1 MSVDRK
7 YADLHIHS
15 KFSRA
20 CSRDCDL
27 EHLAWWAGRKGISVV
42 GTGDFTHPA
51 WREELGAKLVPDVP
65 GLFRLRPDL
74 ERAVH
79 DTLPPACRT
88 PVRFMLSSEISTI
101 YKRDERTR
109 KVHHLLY
116 APSLDAVDE
125 ITRALARVGNLAS
138 DGRPIL
144 GLDSRNLLEITL
156 GGGDGCY
163 LVPAH
168 TWTPWFAV
176 LGSQSGFDRVADCYA
191 DLAEHIFAIET
202 GLSSDPEMNWRVSS
216 LDGYRLVSN
225 SDAHS
230 PPMLGREATAFE
242 LLEPDYFTIYRA
254 LRTGEGFGGT
264 VEFFPEE
271 GKYHL
276 DGHRACDLRMT
287 PQETR
292 EAGGKCPACGKKPTI
307 GVQHRVD
314 ALADRPVGYRLD
326 GAAGFSSFVPLPEI
340 LGEIAGVGPK
350 SKSVAAQVSA
360 MVDRFGPE
368 LGILGDVPLDDLAAG
383 APSIVAEAIARLRRG
398 EVRREAGYDGVYGT
412 IRLFDPDELSG
423 AALFDVPKALRKSQ
437 KGRARTS
444 AAAAATELPSHG
456 AAEGAEEG
464 TGPAVATVQPGG
476 LDPDQHAIVTH
487 DGGPLLVVAGPGA
500 GKTRVLTHA
509 IAHRIGNGLPPEQ
522 CLAVT
527 FTRRARDEL
536 RDRLTALLGADAAA
550 GVTVATFHGLGL
562 LILREQCKL
571 LGLDADLKVAD
582 EKTRQEVLR
591 QLSSGEATPRTPRES
606 LRLRSPADAGVIA
619 KTATVSGPPQTDGRL
634 RLRSPADAGL
644 MAKTATASGPPQ
656 TDGRLRLRSP
666 VGSPAALGARIAAA
680 KRERVS
686 SVRAAG
692 DPATD
697 ADPVSGGTPGDDA
710 ELAALV
716 ARYDAALRERG
727 MVDLEDLVTLPTTL
741 LAGDPS
747 LAAEYR
753 SRWTDVLVDE
763 YQDVDEQQYLL
774 LRQLAAPG
782 ARICGIG
789 DPDQAIYGFRGGDVG
804 YFLRFAE
811 DFGGTVD
818 APSAETAA
826 GPPDAETA
834 GGGPDAQMA
843 VGGLDAETAGG
854 APEVE
859 AQVPAAPVGTP
870 ALTVRLSRS
879 YRSAPTI
886 VRAAMQ
892 LIRPGT
898 LVPGRELIPARTDI
912 PDGPVVVHAVADE
925 REEAEAV
932 AAEIEKLLGGASFH
946 ALDSRAVDGRDRT
959 EHELSFADFA
969 VLYRTSS
976 QAAAVGEALA
986 RRGFPFQRRAHS
998 RLAEMPGAPEILAAL
1013 SLYRAGTL
1021 PLGALPAPA
1030 GCDSEPVIGGPVPQP
1045 PGGPTVAELL
1055 NDAARR
1061 AVADSQSA
1069 SEADEAQGA
1078 ESRVAIRAAADVLGP
1093 LAAKCGADLDRFLD
1107 ELALGAEV
1115 DTWDPRADRI
1125 SLLTLHAAKGLEF
1138 PVVFIVGCDDGLL
1151 PLRSWRGAEVDYAE
1165 ERRLLFVG
1173 MTRATT
1179 RLTLY
1184 TAAKRVLRGELTA
1197 CLPSPFLSSIEP
1209 ALLDR
1214 RGGEAQGR
1222 TRRRAHVQQ
1231 TTLF

>member
-1 MSVDRK
+1 MFDVNSDGGVLSVPRT

-27 EHLAWWAGRKGISVV
+27 EHLAWWAGRKGIGVV
-42 GTGDFTHPA
+42 GTGDFTHPV
-51 WREELGAKLVPDVP
+51 WREELGAKLVSDAP

-116 APSLDAVDE
+116 APSLDAVDV
-125 ITRALARVGNLAS
+125 ITAALARVGNLAA

-156 GGGDGCY
+156 SGGEGCY

-168 TWTPWFAV
+168 AWTPWFAV

-191 DLAEHIFAIET
+191 DLAEHICAIET
-202 GLSSDPEMNWRVSS
+202 GLSSDPAMNWRVSS

-230 PPMLGREATAFE
+230 PPMLGREATAFR
-242 LLEPDYFTIYRA
+242 LADVDYFTIYRA

-276 DGHRACDLRMT
+276 DGHRACDVRMT
-287 PQETR
+287 PEETR
-292 EAGGKCPACGKKPTI
+292 AAGGKCPGCGKKPTI

-314 ALADRPVGYRLD
+314 ALADRPDGYRPE
-326 GAAGFSSFVPLPEI
+326 GAAGFASFVQLPEI

-350 SKSVAAQVSA
+350 SKSVTAQAGALVE
-360 MVDRFGPE
+360 RFGPE
-368 LGILGDVPLDDLAAG
+368 LAILGDVPLDDLAAG

-412 IRLFDPDELSG
+412 IRLFDPDELAG
-423 AALFDVPKALRKSQ
+423 AALFDLPKTP
-437 KGRARTS
+437 RAVRNGHKAGGDAEAANPS
-444 AAAAATELPSHG
+444 AASELAAAG
-456 AAEGAEEG
+456 AA
-464 TGPAVATVQPGG
+464 GPSASSGSAG
-476 LDPDQHAIVTH
+476 LDPEQHAIVTH
-487 DGGPLLVVAGPGA
+487 EGGPLLVVAGPGA

-509 IAHRIGNGLPPEQ
+509 IAHRIGAGLPPEQ

-536 RDRLTALLGADAAA
+536 RERLTALLGADIA
-550 GVTVATFHGLGL
+550 GHVTVATFHGLGL

-571 LGLDADLKVAD
+571 LGLPADLKVTD
-582 EKTRQEVLR
+582 EKTRLEVLR
-591 QLSSGEATPRTPRES
+591 SLLAPGGSAPRTPRGLPDEEA
-606 LRLRSPADAGVIA
+606 R
-619 KTATVSGPPQTDGRL
+619 VSDR
-634 RLRSPADAGL
+634 RA
-644 MAKTATASGPPQ
+644 
-656 TDGRLRLRSP
+656 
-666 VGSPAALGARIAAA
+666 VGSPTALGARIAAA
-680 KRERVS
+680 KRRRVS
-686 SVRAAG
+686 AVFADLDLDPSG
-692 DPATD
+692 DTGDDFPY
-697 ADPVSGGTPGDDA
+697 ADP
-710 ELAALV
+710 ELDGLT

-727 MVDLEDLVTLPTTL
+727 LVDVDELVTRPAEL
-741 LAGDPS
+741 LSADAS
-747 LAAEYR
+747 LAAAYR
-753 SRWTDVLVDE
+753 ERWTDVFVDE
-763 YQDVDEQQYLL
+763 YQDVDEQQYLM
-774 LRQLAAPG
+774 LRQLCPPG
-782 ARICGIG
+782 GRICAIG

-811 DFGGTVD
+811 DF
-818 APSAETAA
+818 AKA
-826 GPPDAETA
+826 GD
-834 GGGPDAQMA
+834 
-843 VGGLDAETAGG
+843 LG
-854 APEVE
+854 AL
-859 AQVPAAPVGTP
+859 AT
-870 ALTVRLSRS
+870 TVRLSRS

-898 LVPGRELIPARTDI
+898 LVPGRELIPARPDI
-912 PDGPVVVHAVADE
+912 PDGPVVLRAVADE
-925 REEAEAV
+925 REEADAV

-946 ALDSRAVDGRDRT
+946 ALDSRAVDGRDGA
-959 EHELSFADFA
+959 EHQLSFADFA

-976 QAAAVGEALA
+976 QATAIGEALA
-986 RRGFPFQRRAHS
+986 KRGFPFQRRAHS
-998 RLAEMPGAPEILAAL
+998 RLAEMPGVARILASLTPASAL
-1013 SLYRAGTL
+1013 A
-1021 PLGALPAPA
+1021 PPAPA
-1030 GCDSEPVIGGPVPQP
+1030 SLSVLASPPVP
-1045 PGGPTVAELL
+1045 AHSS
-1055 NDAARR
+1055 
-1061 AVADSQSA
+1061 AVDGTPDADSVDARLAIAVQA
-1069 SEADEAQGA
+1069 ALAATEKDHAEPAD
-1078 ESRVAIRAAADVLGP
+1078 RAAAMMAISVAAGVLGP
-1093 LAAKCGADLDRFLD
+1093 LAARCGGDLDRFLD

-1138 PVVFIVGCDDGLL
+1138 PVVFIAGCDDGLL

-1179 RLTLY
+1179 RLMLL
-1184 TAAKRVLRGELTA
+1184 TAAKRTLRGELTE
-1197 CLPSPFLSSIEP
+1197 CSISPFMSSVDP

-1214 RGGEAQGR
+1214 RGGAVAR
-1222 TRRRAHVQQ
+1222 SRHRARDQQ
-1231 TTLF
+1231 AALF

>member
-1 MSVDRK
+1 VRF

-27 EHLAWWAGRKGISVV
+27 EHLAWWAGRKGIGVV
-42 GTGDFTHPA
+42 GTGDFTHPV
-51 WREELGAKLVPDVP
+51 WREELGEKLVPDAP

-79 DTLPPACRT
+79 DTLPPACRA

-116 APSLDAVDE
+116 APSLAAVDE

-156 GGGDGCY
+156 SGGDGCY

-168 TWTPWFAV
+168 AWTPWFAV

-191 DLAEHIFAIET
+191 DLSDHIFAIET

-242 LLEPDYFTIYRA
+242 LPAADYFQIYQA

-276 DGHRACDLRMT
+276 DGHRACDVRMT
-287 PQETR
+287 PEETR

-314 ALADRPVGYRLD
+314 ALADRPEGYRLE
-326 GAAGFSSFVPLPEI
+326 GAAGFASFVPLPEI

-383 APSIVAEAIARLRRG
+383 APSIVAEAITRLRRG

-412 IRLFDPDELSG
+412 IRLFDPDELAG
-423 AALFDVPKALRKSQ
+423 AALFDVPRASRKQ
-437 KGRARTS
+437 ARAQ
-444 AAAAATELPSHG
+444 AAG
-456 AAEGAEEG
+456 G
-464 TGPAVATVQPGG
+464 TPEPASEPAVAATVAEPAG
-476 LDPDQHAIVTH
+476 LDPEQHAIVTH

-500 GKTRVLTHA
+500 GKTRVLTRA
-509 IAHRIGNGLPPEQ
+509 IAHRIGTGLAPER

-536 RDRLTALLGADAAA
+536 RDRLAALLGADNAAR
-550 GVTVATFHGLGL
+550 VTVATFHGLGL
-562 LILREQCKL
+562 LILREQGRL
-571 LGLDADLKVAD
+571 LGLEADLKVAD

-591 QLSSGEATPRTPRES
+591 SLS
-606 LRLRSPADAGVIA
+606 AG
-619 KTATVSGPPQTDGRL
+619 
-634 RLRSPADAGL
+634 
-644 MAKTATASGPPQ
+644 
-656 TDGRLRLRSP
+656 
-666 VGSPAALGARIAAA
+666 GSPAALGARIAES
-680 KRERVS
+680 KRQRASMVASAVS
-686 SVRAAG
+686 ALNG
-692 DPATD
+692 DEDED
-697 ADPVSGGTPGDDA
+697 ADFEDSDFDDGA
-710 ELAALV
+710 RFADPELDGV
-716 ARYDAALRERG
+716 TARYDAALRERG
-727 MVDLEDLVTLPTTL
+727 MVDVDELVTRPVEL
-741 LAGDPS
+741 LSSDPA
-747 LAAEYR
+747 LAAGYQE
-753 SRWTDVLVDE
+753 RWTDVFVDE
-763 YQDVDEQQYLL
+763 YQDVDEQQYLM
-774 LRQLAAPG
+774 LRQLAARG
-782 ARICGIG
+782 ARICAIG

-804 YFLRFAE
+804 YFLRFTE
-811 DFGGTVD
+811 DFG
-818 APSAETAA
+818 AA
-826 GPPDAETA
+826 AASIP
-834 GGGPDAQMA
+834 GGGA
-843 VGGLDAETAGG
+843 T
-854 APEVE
+854 
-859 AQVPAAPVGTP
+859 
-870 ALTVRLSRS
+870 TVRLSRS

-912 PDGPVVVHAVADE
+912 PDGPVALHAVGDE
-925 REEAEAV
+925 WAEAEAV
-932 AAEIEKLLGGASFH
+932 AVEVERLLGGASFH

-959 EHELSFADFA
+959 EHQLSFADFA

-986 RRGFPFQRRAHS
+986 RRGFPVQRRAHS
-998 RLAEMPGAPEILAAL
+998 RLAEMPGVAAILAAL
-1013 SLYRAGTL
+1013 SLFRADAL
-1021 PLGALPAPA
+1021 PLGAATAPD
-1030 GCDSEPVIGGPVPQP
+1030 GCGNEPVIGGPASQP
-1045 PGGPTVAELL
+1045 AGGWSVSALLAE
-1055 NDAARR
+1055 AARR
-1061 AVADSQSA
+1061 AAAESKNAAVT
-1069 SEADEAQGA
+1069 DEAQHA
-1078 ESRVAIRAAADVLGP
+1078 EALAAVKTAADVLGS
-1093 LAAKCGADLDRFLD
+1093 LAARCGTDLDRFLD

-1151 PLRSWRGAEVDYAE
+1151 PLRAWRGSEVDYAE

-1179 RLTLY
+1179 RLTLF
-1184 TAAKRVLRGELTA
+1184 TAAKRTLRGEVTE
-1197 CLPSPFLSSIEP
+1197 CSPSPFLSSIEP

-1222 TRRRAHVQQ
+1222 ARRKPRVHQEA
-1231 TTLF
+1231 LF

>member
-1 MSVDRK
+1 VRF

-27 EHLAWWAGRKGISVV
+27 EHLAWWAGRKGIGVV
-42 GTGDFTHPA
+42 GTGDFTHPV
-51 WREELGAKLVPDVP
+51 WREELGEKLVPEAP
-65 GLFRLRPDL
+65 GLFRLRPEL

-79 DTLPPACRT
+79 ETLPPACRT

-156 GGGDGCY
+156 SGGDGCY

-168 TWTPWFAV
+168 AWTPWFAV
-176 LGSQSGFDRVADCYA
+176 LGSQSGFDRVSDCYA
-191 DLAEHIFAIET
+191 DLASHIFAIET

-230 PPMLGREATAFE
+230 PPMLGREATAFSLPE
-242 LLEPDYFTIYRA
+242 TDYFQIYRA
-254 LRTGEGFGGT
+254 LQTGDGFGGT

-276 DGHRACDLRMT
+276 DGHRACDVRMT
-287 PQETR
+287 PEETR

-314 ALADRPVGYRLD
+314 ALADRPEGYRLD
-326 GAAGFSSFVPLPEI
+326 GAAGFKSFVQLPEI

-350 SKSVAAQVSA
+350 SKSVTAQASA
-360 MVDRFGPE
+360 LVERFGPE

-383 APSIVAEAIARLRRG
+383 APSIVAEAIGRLRRG

-412 IRLFDPDELSG
+412 IRLFDPDELAG
-423 AALFDVPKALRKSQ
+423 AALFDIPKAPRRPTQGSSTQGKPT
-437 KGRARTS
+437 RPP
-444 AAAAATELPSHG
+444 AAGVSLEPASEQA
-456 AAEGAEEG
+456 G
-464 TGPAVATVQPGG
+464 TGPASAQPGG
-476 LDPDQHAIVTH
+476 LDPEQHAIVTH
-487 DGGPLLVVAGPGA
+487 EDGPLIVVAGPGA

-509 IAHRIGNGLPPEQ
+509 IAHRIGNGMSPER

-527 FTRRARDEL
+527 FTRRARNEL
-536 RDRLTALLGADAAA
+536 RDRLAALLGEDAAA
-550 GVTVATFHGLGL
+550 RVTVATFHGLGL
-562 LILREQCKL
+562 LILREQSKL
-571 LGLDADLKVAD
+571 IGLGPDLKVAD

-591 QLSSGEATPRTPRES
+591 SLS
-606 LRLRSPADAGVIA
+606 AG
-619 KTATVSGPPQTDGRL
+619 
-634 RLRSPADAGL
+634 
-644 MAKTATASGPPQ
+644 
-656 TDGRLRLRSP
+656 
-666 VGSPAALGARIAAA
+666 GSPAALGARIAAS
-680 KRERVS
+680 KRMRVTA
-686 SVRAAG
+686 VAYA
-692 DPATD
+692 DPALSGGAAED
-697 ADPVSGGTPGDDA
+697 SALEEREHFADPDLDRLT
-710 ELAALV
+710 

-727 MVDLEDLVTLPTTL
+727 MVDVDELVTRPVEL
-741 LAGDPS
+741 LGSDPA
-747 LAAEYR
+747 LAACYQE
-753 SRWTDVLVDE
+753 RWTDIFVDE
-763 YQDVDEQQYLL
+763 YQDVDEQQYLM

-782 ARICGIG
+782 ARICAIG

-804 YFLRFAE
+804 YFLRFQE
-811 DFGGTVD
+811 DFGAG
-818 APSAETAA
+818 AA
-826 GPPDAETA
+826 G
-834 GGGPDAQMA
+834 
-843 VGGLDAETAGG
+843 VG
-854 APEVE
+854 
-859 AQVPAAPVGTP
+859 AA
-870 ALTVRLSRS
+870 TVRLSRS

-912 PDGPVVVHAVADE
+912 PDGPVVLHSVADE
-925 REEAEAV
+925 WEEAEAV
-932 AAEIEKLLGGASFH
+932 AAEIERLLGGASFH

-959 EHELSFADFA
+959 EHQLSFADFA

-976 QAAAVGEALA
+976 QATAVGEALA
-986 RRGFPFQRRAHS
+986 KRGFPVQRRAHS
-998 RLAEMPGAPEILAAL
+998 QLAEMPGVAAIVTALTPFDALASDAPLADVAQKTASVAERVTTAVAAALAATE
-1013 SLYRAGTL
+1013 S
-1021 PLGALPAPA
+1021 
-1030 GCDSEPVIGGPVPQP
+1030 
-1045 PGGPTVAELL
+1045 
-1055 NDAARR
+1055 AA
-1061 AVADSQSA
+1061 
-1069 SEADEAQGA
+1069 GA
-1078 ESRVAIRAAADVLGP
+1078 ETAERADAIMAIRAAADVLGP
-1093 LAAKCGADLDRFLD
+1093 LAARCGDDLDRFLD

-1179 RLTLY
+1179 RLTLF
-1184 TAAKRVLRGELTA
+1184 TAAKRTLRGEVTE
-1197 CLPSPFLSSIEP
+1197 CSPSPFLASVEP
-1209 ALLDR
+1209 SLLDR
-1214 RGGEAQGR
+1214 RGGSVPGR
-1222 TRRRAHVQQ
+1222 ARRRPRAQQ

>member
-1 MSVDRK
+1 LALAARADRNVVSGDRK

-42 GTGDFTHPA
+42 GTGDFTHPV
-51 WREELGAKLVPDVP
+51 WREELGAKLVPDAP

-79 DTLPPACRT
+79 DTLPPACRA

-101 YKRDERTR
+101 YKRDDRTR

-156 GGGDGCY
+156 SGGDGCY
-163 LVPAH
+163 LIPAH
-168 TWTPWFAV
+168 AWTPWFAV

-191 DLAEHIFAIET
+191 DLADHIFAIET

-242 LLEPDYFTIYRA
+242 LAEPDYFGIYQA
-254 LRTGEGFGGT
+254 LRTGDGFGGT

-276 DGHRACDLRMT
+276 DGHRACDVRMT
-287 PQETR
+287 PEETR

-314 ALADRPVGYRLD
+314 VLADRPEGHRLA
-326 GAAGFSSFVPLPEI
+326 GAAGFASFVPLPEI

-398 EVRREAGYDGVYGT
+398 DVRRDAGYDGVYGT
-412 IRLFDPDELSG
+412 IRLFDPDELAG
-423 AALFDVPKALRKSQ
+423 AALFDVPRAPRKP
-437 KGRARTS
+437 ARRPTAPGEAAPPAG
-444 AAAAATELPSHG
+444 AAA
-456 AAEGAEEG
+456 G
-464 TGPAVATVQPGG
+464 TGPEADPLAAVAAEPPPG
-476 LDPDQHAIVTH
+476 LDPEQHAIATH

-509 IAHRIGNGLPPEQ
+509 IAHRIDAGLPPER

-550 GVTVATFHGLGL
+550 RVTVATFHGLGL
-562 LILREQCKL
+562 VILREQGKL
-571 LGLDADLKVAD
+571 LGLDTEPKVAD
-582 EKTRQEVLR
+582 EKTRDEILR
-591 QLSSGEATPRTPRES
+591 SLSPRERPS
-606 LRLRSPADAGVIA
+606 
-619 KTATVSGPPQTDGRL
+619 
-634 RLRSPADAGL
+634 
-644 MAKTATASGPPQ
+644 
-656 TDGRLRLRSP
+656 
-666 VGSPAALGARIAAA
+666 ALGARIGAA
-680 KRERVS
+680 KRVRASTPGPAVDPAADPAAMVPATVGPAVS
-686 SVRAAG
+686 SALGDEPVNRAT
-692 DPATD
+692 PADD
-697 ADPVSGGTPGDDA
+697 AD
-710 ELAALV
+710 LADLV
-716 ARYDAALRERG
+716 DRYDAALRERG
-727 MVDLEDLVTLPTTL
+727 LVDLDDLVTLPATL
-741 LAGDPS
+741 LAGDPA

-753 SRWTDVLVDE
+753 ARWTDVFVDE
-763 YQDVDEQQYLL
+763 YQDVDEQQYLM

-782 ARICGIG
+782 ARICAIG

-804 YFLRFAE
+804 YFLRFGE
-811 DFGGTVD
+811 DFG
-818 APSAETAA
+818 AAA
-826 GPPDAETA
+826 GEAP
-834 GGGPDAQMA
+834 A
-843 VGGLDAETAGG
+843 V
-854 APEVE
+854 
-859 AQVPAAPVGTP
+859 
-870 ALTVRLSRS
+870 TVRLSRS

-925 REEAEAV
+925 REEAEAI
-932 AAEIEKLLGGASFH
+932 AAEIEKLIGGASFH

-959 EHELSFADFA
+959 EHQLSFADFA

-976 QAAAVGEALA
+976 QAAAVDEALA
-986 RRGFPFQRRAHS
+986 RRGFPVQRRSHS
-998 RLAEMPGAPEILAAL
+998 RLAEMPGVPEILAAL
-1013 SLYRAGTL
+1013 ALFR
-1021 PLGALPAPA
+1021 PGALPIASAPTDA
-1030 GCDSEPVIGGPVPQP
+1030 PPPASASGANGCGIEPVIGGSMPQP
-1045 PGGPTVAELL
+1045 SGEATVAELL
-1055 NDAARR
+1055 SEAVRITLAESVSAPVTEETRR
-1061 AVADSQSA
+1061 A
-1069 SEADEAQGA
+1069 EAL
-1078 ESRVAIRAAADVLGP
+1078 VAIKTAADVLGP
-1093 LAAKCGADLDRFLD
+1093 LAARCGSDLDRFLD

-1151 PLRSWRGAEVDYAE
+1151 PLRPWRGAEVDYAE

-1179 RLTLY
+1179 RLTLF
-1184 TAAKRVLRGELTA
+1184 TAAKRTLRGELTE
-1197 CLPSPFLSSIEP
+1197 CSPSPFLASVDQ

-1214 RGGEAQGR
+1214 RGGGADRGR
-1222 TRRRAHVQQ
+1222 RKPRAQQ

>member
-42 GTGDFTHPA
+42 GTGDFTHPV
-51 WREELGAKLVPDVP
+51 WREELGAKLVPEAP

-79 DTLPPACRT
+79 ETLPPACRT

-101 YKRDERTR
+101 YKRDDRTR

-156 GGGDGCY
+156 AGGDGCY
-163 LVPAH
+163 LIPAH
-168 TWTPWFAV
+168 AWTPWFAV

-191 DLAEHIFAIET
+191 DLAEHIFAVET

-242 LLEPDYFTIYRA
+242 LPETDYFRIFQA
-254 LRTGEGFGGT
+254 LRTGDGFGGT

-276 DGHRACDLRMT
+276 DGHRACDVRMT
-287 PQETR
+287 PAETR

-314 ALADRPVGYRLD
+314 ALADRPEGYRLA
-326 GAAGFSSFVPLPEI
+326 GAAGFASFVPLPEI

-350 SKSVAAQVSA
+350 SKSVAAQVGA

-398 EVRREAGYDGVYGT
+398 QVRREAGYDGVYGT
-412 IRLFDPDELSG
+412 IRLFDPDELAG
-423 AALFDVPKALRKSQ
+423 AALFDVPKAHRKPAAQ
-437 KGRARTS
+437 RRAP
-444 AAAAATELPSHG
+444 AAG
-456 AAEGAEEG
+456 AAETQPEQDETA
-464 TGPAVATVQPGG
+464 AVQPAG
-476 LDPDQHAIVTH
+476 LDPDQQAIVAH

-500 GKTRVLTHA
+500 GKTRVLTQA
-509 IAHRIGNGLPPEQ
+509 IAHRIGGGLPPER

-550 GVTVATFHGLGL
+550 RVAVATFHGLGL
-562 LILREQCKL
+562 LILRDQCKL

-582 EKTRQEVLR
+582 EKTRGEVLR
-591 QLSSGEATPRTPRES
+591 LLSARE
-606 LRLRSPADAGVIA
+606 R
-619 KTATVSGPPQTDGRL
+619 
-634 RLRSPADAGL
+634 
-644 MAKTATASGPPQ
+644 
-656 TDGRLRLRSP
+656 
-666 VGSPAALGARIAAA
+666 PAAAGARIAAA
-680 KRERVS
+680 KR
-686 SVRAAG
+686 VRASTPGPVA
-692 DPATD
+692 DSVTA
-697 ADPVSGGTPGDDA
+697 ADPVSGGTSGEDA
-710 ELAALV
+710 ELADLV

-727 MVDLEDLVTLPTTL
+727 MVDLDDLVTLPTAL
-741 LAGDPS
+741 LAGDPA

-753 SRWTDVLVDE
+753 ARWTDVFVDE
-763 YQDVDEQQYLL
+763 YQDVDEQQYLM

-782 ARICGIG
+782 SRVCAIG

-804 YFLRFAE
+804 YFLRFQE
-811 DFGGTVD
+811 DFGT
-818 APSAETAA
+818 
-826 GPPDAETA
+826 ETA
-834 GGGPDAQMA
+834 GA
-843 VGGLDAETAGG
+843 T
-854 APEVE
+854 
-859 AQVPAAPVGTP
+859 
-870 ALTVRLSRS
+870 TVRLSRS

-912 PDGPVVVHAVADE
+912 PDGPVVVHAVADA
-925 REEAEAV
+925 REEAEAI
-932 AAEIEKLLGGASFH
+932 AAEVEKLLGGASFN
-946 ALDSRAVDGRDRT
+946 AFDTRAVDGRDRT
-959 EHELSFADFA
+959 EHHLSFADFA

-976 QAAAVGEALA
+976 QAAAVAEALD
-986 RRGFPFQRRAHS
+986 RRGFPVQRRAHS
-998 RLAEMPGAPEILAAL
+998 RLAEMPGVAAILAAL
-1013 SLYRAGTL
+1013 TPSA
-1021 PLGALPAPA
+1021 ALAANEPPAA
-1030 GCDSEPVIGGPVPQP
+1030 DS
-1045 PGGPTVAELL
+1045 A
-1055 NDAARR
+1055 AARV
-1061 AVADSQSA
+1061 AVAV
-1069 SEADEAQGA
+1069 GA
-1078 ESRVAIRAAADVLGP
+1078 ALAATENGDREPAERAAAIMAIRTAADVLGP
-1093 LAAKCGADLDRFLD
+1093 LAARCGTDLDRFLD
-1107 ELALGAEV
+1107 ELTLGAEV

-1138 PVVFIVGCDDGLL
+1138 PVVFIAGCDDGLL
-1151 PLRSWRGAEVDYAE
+1151 PLRSWHRVSGHRVSGHGAEVDYAE

-1179 RLTLY
+1179 RLTLF
-1184 TAAKRVLRGELTA
+1184 TAAKRTLRGELTD
-1197 CLPSPFLSSIEP
+1197 CVPSPFLASIDQ

-1222 TRRRAHVQQ
+1222 GRRKARAQQ

>member
-1 MSVDRK
+1 VRC

-42 GTGDFTHPA
+42 GTGDFTHPV
-51 WREELGAKLVPDVP
+51 WREELGAKLVPDAP

-116 APSLDAVDE
+116 APSLDAVDT

-156 GGGDGCY
+156 SGGDGCY

-168 TWTPWFAV
+168 AWTPWFAV

-191 DLAEHIFAIET
+191 DLADHIVAIET

-230 PPMLGREATAFE
+230 PPMLGREATTFE
-242 LLEPDYFTIYRA
+242 LPETNYFAIYQA
-254 LRTGEGFGGT
+254 LQTGDGFAGT

-276 DGHRACDLRMT
+276 DGHRACDVRMT
-287 PQETR
+287 PEETR
-292 EAGGKCPACGKKPTI
+292 AADGKCPACGKKPTI

-314 ALADRPVGYRLD
+314 ALADRPEGYRLE
-326 GAAGFSSFVPLPEI
+326 GAASFTSFVPLPEI

-350 SKSVAAQVSA
+350 AKSVTAQVTA
-360 MVDRFGPE
+360 MVERFGPE

-412 IRLFDPDELSG
+412 IKLFDRDELAG
-423 AALFDVPKALRKSQ
+423 AALFDLPRVPRKS
-437 KGRARTS
+437 RTP
-444 AAAAATELPSHG
+444 AADVSREPSSG
-456 AAEGAEEG
+456 TAE
-464 TGPAVATVQPGG
+464 PAVAAVQPAG
-476 LDPDQHAIVTH
+476 LDPQQHAIVTH
-487 DGGPLLVVAGPGA
+487 EGGPLLVVAGPGA

-509 IAHRIGNGLPPEQ
+509 IAHRIGNGLPPER

-550 GVTVATFHGLGL
+550 GITVATFHGLGL

-582 EKTRQEVLR
+582 EKSRQEVLR
-591 QLSSGEATPRTPRES
+591 LLSARE
-606 LRLRSPADAGVIA
+606 R
-619 KTATVSGPPQTDGRL
+619 
-634 RLRSPADAGL
+634 
-644 MAKTATASGPPQ
+644 
-656 TDGRLRLRSP
+656 
-666 VGSPAALGARIAAA
+666 PAALGTRIAAA
-680 KRERVS
+680 KRIRASSSSAPVERPVANAGNAE
-686 SVRAAG
+686 RAPEASAG
-692 DPATD
+692 DTAL
-697 ADPVSGGTPGDDA
+697 AD
-710 ELAALV
+710 LV
-716 ARYDAALRERG
+716 TRYDAALRERG
-727 MVDLEDLVTLPTTL
+727 MIDLDDLVTLPTAL
-741 LAGDPS
+741 LAGDPA
-747 LAAEYR
+747 LAADYQ
-753 SRWTDVLVDE
+753 SRWTDVFVDE
-763 YQDVDEQQYLL
+763 YQDVDEQQYLM
-774 LRQLAAPG
+774 LRQLAVPG
-782 ARICGIG
+782 ARICAIG

-804 YFLRFAE
+804 YFLRFQE
-811 DFGGTVD
+811 DFGGPANESSATVVGPGD
-818 APSAETAA
+818 AAAAA
-826 GPPDAETA
+826 GSGDAA
-834 GGGPDAQMA
+834 AVVGPGDSADA
-843 VGGLDAETAGG
+843 VG
-854 APEVE
+854 
-859 AQVPAAPVGTP
+859 AAAT
-870 ALTVRLSRS
+870 TVRLSRS

-946 ALDSRAVDGRDRT
+946 ALDSRAVDGRNRT
-959 EHELSFADFA
+959 EHQLSFADFA

-998 RLAEMPGAPEILAAL
+998 RLAEMPGVAAILAAL
-1013 SLYRAGTL
+1013 TPHPSTGDQGFG
-1021 PLGALPAPA
+1021 LG
-1030 GCDSEPVIGGPVPQP
+1030 S
-1045 PGGPTVAELL
+1045 VAE
-1055 NDAARR
+1055 RV
-1061 AVADSQSA
+1061 AVAVAAALEATETAASA
-1069 SEADEAQGA
+1069 EPADRAEAIM
-1078 ESRVAIRAAADVLGP
+1078 AIRAAADVLGP
-1093 LAAKCGADLDRFLD
+1093 LAARCDADLDRFLD
-1107 ELALGAEV
+1107 ELALGAEA

-1179 RLTLY
+1179 RLALY
-1184 TAAKRVLRGELTA
+1184 TATKRTLRGELTE
-1197 CLPSPFLSSIEP
+1197 CSPSPFLSSVEA

-1214 RGGEAQGR
+1214 RGGEDRRHA
-1222 TRRRAHVQQ
+1222 RRRPRVQQ

>member
-1 MSVDRK
+1 M
-7 YADLHIHS
+7 
-15 KFSRA
+15 
-20 CSRDCDL
+20 
-27 EHLAWWAGRKGISVV
+27 
-42 GTGDFTHPA
+42 
-51 WREELGAKLVPDVP
+51 
-65 GLFRLRPDL
+65 
-74 ERAVH
+74 
-79 DTLPPACRT
+79 
-88 PVRFMLSSEISTI
+88 
-101 YKRDERTR
+101 
-109 KVHHLLY
+109 
-116 APSLDAVDE
+116 
-125 ITRALARVGNLAS
+125 
-138 DGRPIL
+138 
-144 GLDSRNLLEITL
+144 
-156 GGGDGCY
+156 
-163 LVPAH
+163 
-168 TWTPWFAV
+168 
-176 LGSQSGFDRVADCYA
+176 
-191 DLAEHIFAIET
+191 
-202 GLSSDPEMNWRVSS
+202 
-216 LDGYRLVSN
+216 
-225 SDAHS
+225 
-230 PPMLGREATAFE
+230 
-242 LLEPDYFTIYRA
+242 
-254 LRTGEGFGGT
+254 
-264 VEFFPEE
+264 
-271 GKYHL
+271 
-276 DGHRACDLRMT
+276 
-287 PQETR
+287 
-292 EAGGKCPACGKKPTI
+292 
-307 GVQHRVD
+307 QHRVD
-314 ALADRPVGYRLD
+314 ALADRPEGYRLE

-423 AALFDVPKALRKSQ
+423 AALFDVPKALRKSPQ
-437 KGRARTS
+437 GKARAS
-444 AAAAATELPSHG
+444 AAAAATELP
-456 AAEGAEEG
+456 AQVRRR
-464 TGPAVATVQPGG
+464 GPRRAP
-476 LDPDQHAIVTH
+476 
-487 DGGPLLVVAGPGA
+487 
-500 GKTRVLTHA
+500 
-509 IAHRIGNGLPPEQ
+509 GLPLRWCGQVAWTPSS
-522 CLAVT
+522 
-527 FTRRARDEL
+527 TRSSPMTAARCSSWPDRARA
-536 RDRLTALLGADAAA
+536 RPGCSPTRSRTGSATGCRPNAAWPSRSPAAPATSSATASPRCSARTPPPQ
-550 GVTVATFHGLGL
+550 VTVATFHGLGL

-582 EKTRQEVLR
+582 EKTRHEI
-591 QLSSGEATPRTPRES
+591 
-606 LRLRSPADAGVIA
+606 LRLLSERE
-619 KTATVSGPPQTDGRL
+619 R
-634 RLRSPADAGL
+634 
-644 MAKTATASGPPQ
+644 
-656 TDGRLRLRSP
+656 
-666 VGSPAALGARIAAA
+666 PAAVGARIAAA
-680 KRERVS
+680 KRANSFLPLLPESLPTEIVRMKRVRS
-686 SVRAAG
+686 ASTVRPAVDSAAESY
-692 DPATD
+692 PAPGVP
-697 ADPVSGGTPGDDA
+697 ALGGPDSASTNLGNSQGDDR
-710 ELAALV
+710 ELADLV

-727 MVDLEDLVTLPTTL
+727 MVDLDDLVTLPTTL

-747 LAAEYR
+747 LAGEYR
-753 SRWTDVLVDE
+753 SRWTDVFVDE
-763 YQDVDEQQYLL
+763 YQDVDEQQYLM
-774 LRQLAAPG
+774 LRQLAGPG
-782 ARICGIG
+782 ARICAIG

-804 YFLRFAE
+804 YFLRFQE
-811 DFGGTVD
+811 DFGSAADLAAATKSAD
-818 APSAETAA
+818 APEIEVAAASAAATAA
-826 GPPDAETA
+826 ASVT
-834 GGGPDAQMA
+834 A
-843 VGGLDAETAGG
+843 VGSSADLPTAAEA
-854 APEVE
+854 AASE
-859 AQVPAAPVGTP
+859 AAM
-870 ALTVRLSRS
+870 TVRLSRS

-998 RLAEMPGAPEILAAL
+998 RLAEMPGVPEILAAL

-1021 PLGALPAPA
+1021 PLGAPPAPA

-1045 PGGPTVAELL
+1045 AGGPTVAELL
-1055 NDAARR
+1055 NEAARR

-1069 SEADEAQGA
+1069 PEADEAQGA
-1078 ESRVAIRAAADVLGP
+1078 ESRAAIRAAADVLGP

-1184 TAAKRVLRGELTA
+1184 TAAKRTLRGELTA
-1197 CLPSPFLSSIEP
+1197 CSPSPFLSSIEP

-1214 RGGEAQGR
+1214 PGGEAQGR
-1222 TRRRAHVQQ
+1222 TRRRARVQQ

>member
-1 MSVDRK
+1 MPE
-7 YADLHIHS
+7 A
-15 KFSRA
+15 
-20 CSRDCDL
+20 
-27 EHLAWWAGRKGISVV
+27 
-42 GTGDFTHPA
+42 
-51 WREELGAKLVPDVP
+51 P

-116 APSLDAVDE
+116 APSLEAVDE

-156 GGGDGCY
+156 SGGDGCY
-163 LVPAH
+163 LIPAH
-168 TWTPWFAV
+168 AWTPWFAV

-191 DLAEHIFAIET
+191 DLASHIFAIET

-216 LDGYRLVSN
+216 LDDYRLVSN

-230 PPMLGREATAFE
+230 PPMLGREATAFALPE
-242 LLEPDYFTIYRA
+242 TDYFGIYQA
-254 LRTGEGFGGT
+254 LQTGDGFAGT

-276 DGHRACDLRMT
+276 DGHRACDVRMT
-287 PQETR
+287 PEETR
-292 EAGGKCPACGKKPTI
+292 DAGGKCPACGKKPTI

-314 ALADRPVGYRLD
+314 ALADRPEGYRLD

-350 SKSVAAQVSA
+350 SKSVTAQVSA
-360 MVDRFGPE
+360 LVERFGPE

-412 IRLFDPDELSG
+412 IRLFDPDELAG
-423 AALFDVPKALRKSQ
+423 AALFDIPKAPRNSAPGK
-437 KGRARTS
+437 ARTS
-444 AAAAATELPSHG
+444 ATVDVSGEPSVP
-456 AAEGAEEG
+456 AIASTAPV
-464 TGPAVATVQPGG
+464 PAVG
-476 LDPDQHAIVTH
+476 LDPEQHAIVTH

-509 IAHRIGNGLPPEQ
+509 VAHRIGNGLPPES

-550 GVTVATFHGLGL
+550 RVTVATFHGLGL

-571 LGLDADLKVAD
+571 IGLDANLKVAD
-582 EKTRQEVLR
+582 EKTRREVLGL
-591 QLSSGEATPRTPRES
+591 LSARERTS
-606 LRLRSPADAGVIA
+606 
-619 KTATVSGPPQTDGRL
+619 
-634 RLRSPADAGL
+634 
-644 MAKTATASGPPQ
+644 
-656 TDGRLRLRSP
+656 
-666 VGSPAALGARIAAA
+666 ALGARIGSA
-680 KRERVS
+680 KRILASPGAHPITPDGV
-686 SVRAAG
+686 
-692 DPATD
+692 
-697 ADPVSGGTPGDDA
+697 ADPSGGRPAPDA
-710 ELAALV
+710 ELTDLV
-716 ARYDAALRERG
+716 ARYDAALRQRG
-727 MVDLEDLVTLPTTL
+727 LVDFDDLVTLPTTL
-741 LAGDPS
+741 LADDPS
-747 LAAEYR
+747 LVAEYR
-753 SRWTDVLVDE
+753 SRWTDVFVDE

-782 ARICGIG
+782 SRICAIG

-804 YFLRFAE
+804 YFLRFQE
-811 DFGGTVD
+811 DFSGEDAGASGAAAATV
-818 APSAETAA
+818 
-826 GPPDAETA
+826 
-834 GGGPDAQMA
+834 Q
-843 VGGLDAETAGG
+843 
-854 APEVE
+854 
-859 AQVPAAPVGTP
+859 
-870 ALTVRLSRS
+870 LSRS
-879 YRSAPTI
+879 YRSAPTV

-898 LVPGRELIPARTDI
+898 LVPGRELVPARTDI
-912 PDGPVVVHAVADE
+912 PDGPVVVHSVADE

-932 AAEIEKLLGGASFH
+932 AAEIEKLLGGASFT
-946 ALDSRAVDGRDRT
+946 AFDSRAVDGRAGT
-959 EHELSFADFA
+959 EHQLSFADFT

-986 RRGFPFQRRAHS
+986 KRGFPFQQRAHS
-998 RLAEMPGAPEILAAL
+998 RLAEMPGVAAILAAL
-1013 SLYRAGTL
+1013 TPADALTPAVPEPDPSMTGAG
-1021 PLGALPAPA
+1021 LGANA
-1030 GCDSEPVIGGPVPQP
+1030 
-1045 PGGPTVAELL
+1045 VAERV
-1055 NDAARR
+1055 AA
-1061 AVADSQSA
+1061 AVAVA
-1069 SEADEAQGA
+1069 LAATEHGAAAEPAERAEAIM
-1078 ESRVAIRAAADVLGP
+1078 AIRAAAEVLAP
-1093 LAAKCGADLDRFLD
+1093 LAAKCGTDLDRFLD
-1107 ELALGAEV
+1107 ELELGAEV

-1138 PVVFIVGCDDGLL
+1138 PAVFIVGCDDGLL
-1151 PLRSWRGAEVDYAE
+1151 PLRSWRTAEVDYAE

-1184 TAAKRVLRGELTA
+1184 TAAKRTLRGEVTA
-1197 CLPSPFLSSIEP
+1197 CSPSPFLASVDQ
-1209 ALLDR
+1209 ALLER
-1214 RGGEAQGR
+1214 RGGDAPGR
-1222 TRRRAHVQQ
+1222 SRRKARVQQ